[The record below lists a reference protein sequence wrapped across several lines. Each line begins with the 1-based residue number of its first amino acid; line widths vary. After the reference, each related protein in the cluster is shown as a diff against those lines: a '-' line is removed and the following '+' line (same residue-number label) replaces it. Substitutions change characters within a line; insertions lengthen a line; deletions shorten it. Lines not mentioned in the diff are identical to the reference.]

1 MVSVGDYDKDG
12 YLDLIIAGLDDYEDP
27 DGRTDEKGNLI
38 VHHDRRALY
47 LYKNNKGKGFIQQE
61 TPLNGTEPFLGL
73 SRGSVHFAD
82 MDNDGWLDIVSSGYG
97 PGEGNLRIYWNNGD
111 GTFSENQQYLY
122 GSNDSSCS
130 LCDLDADGYMDIV
143 VTGFSSN
150 KGSGAKSFYIYR
162 NCGGRNFE
170 MLNDLFCGFEGVD
183 GATPSFGDVNHDGL
197 PDILIGGH
205 GEKHEITTWLY
216 MNRGDFSF
224 KACGAYYDADQEW
237 TFDRISHGNNHL
249 IDYNNDGYL
258 DAWNM
263 GWAQSNVCSFSCAT
277 QLWKN
282 TSSTAGI
289 LPNEAPSTPYNLK
302 SSYNKETGMVTFSWD
317 AATDDVTPSRA
328 LQYNIYVKKAGS
340 KEYFMTVPA
349 DLQTGFIKTGEISG
363 QIMTTSYSMY
373 IDNEDT
379 EYEWGVQAIDNGKRG
394 GHFALSSFNPAATG
408 TQENKL
414 SEVCVYTAN
423 GDIHYNVSE
432 NTIIEIIN
440 TSGIS
445 IVRASVNGSGVY
457 RDLEKGVYLVS
468 TLIGK
473 LSRTFKLAL

>member
-1 MVSVGDYDKDG
+1 
-12 YLDLIIAGLDDYEDP
+12 
-27 DGRTDEKGNLI
+27 
-38 VHHDRRALY
+38 
-47 LYKNNKGKGFIQQE
+47 
-61 TPLNGTEPFLGL
+61 
-73 SRGSVHFAD
+73 

-183 GATPSFGDVNHDGL
+183 GATPSFGDVNNDGL